1 LFTAREYD
9 VFRNRAGNGRVDSG
23 HFILNTETGT
33 KMIGNGICRLLLP
46 SLFFFG
52 AVGLQAASFIF
63 NTIPGI
69 DNCSGETCSGQAVFS
84 FAGGADTFTVTLSN
98 TLPSIHDAGQLLTD
112 LQFDTAGLGTVS
124 LLSSSGNLI
133 KINSNGTATPAT
145 GSIGWGFG
153 STGTDAW
160 LLCAVCGDGVQAA
173 AQPTQGIVPNQA
185 SYSSSVGSIKGN
197 RGHNPFLE
205 SGATFTFEAAK
216 LLPTDGSNPFSQI
229 TLSFST
235 AFGVDVRTV
244 LYTNRDSVPGT
255 STPEPVTT
263 MLAGA
268 GLIVLGL
275 VGRRRLRSQAFFR

>member
-1 LFTAREYD
+1 LTTQVR
-9 VFRNRAGNGRVDSG
+9 
-23 HFILNTETGT
+23 T
-33 KMIGNGICRLLLP
+33 KMIGNRARGLFLL

-84 FAGGADTFTVTLSN
+84 FTGGTDTFTVTLSN
-98 TLPSIHDAGQLLTD
+98 TLPSIHHAGQLLTD
-112 LQFDTAGLGTVS
+112 LQFDTTGIGTVS

-133 KINSNGTATPAT
+133 KINSNGTTTPVT

-153 STGTDAW
+153 GMGTNEW
-160 LLCAVCGDGVQAA
+160 LLCAVCGDGVRAL
-173 AQPTQGIVPNQA
+173 AQPAQGIVPNQT

-205 SGATFTFEAAK
+205 SGATFTFETAK
-216 LLPTDGSNPFSQI
+216 LLPADGSNPFSEV

-235 AFGVDVRTV
+235 AFGVDIDTV
-244 LYTNRDSVPGT
+244 LKTGRSSIPSA

-263 MLAGA
+263 ILAGA
-268 GLIVLGL
+268 GLPMFGL
-275 VGRRRLRSQAFFR
+275 AGRRRRRTHDFLR